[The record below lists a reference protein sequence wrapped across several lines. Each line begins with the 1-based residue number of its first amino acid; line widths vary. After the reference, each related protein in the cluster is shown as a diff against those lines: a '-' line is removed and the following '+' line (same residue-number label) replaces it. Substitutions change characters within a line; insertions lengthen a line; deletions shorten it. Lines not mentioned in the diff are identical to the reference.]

1 MTVAVLTRDVSD
13 KFLTDLSGF
22 AKRVN
27 VPGHYLLEVWNSES
41 GMKPLN
47 PTSGHP
53 YFGPAEVLSSIIA
66 KSIDPTTFSTLNLE
80 QRLPYMEKF
89 VRDQVVMNHGV
100 APNRPEVYYA
110 LNFVPARVYAA
121 GANPSGSTVIVDRNG
136 QFWDSNPAMQKWADS
151 SGVTINS
158 LGRLLQTNRL
168 TSPRVQELLARYSL
182 LNDEPYPGTEGVVA
196 GAKTAAKGYVLFV
209 GLGLI
214 GAAAYYVYKKGR

>member
-1 MTVAVLTRDVSD
+1 MVAAVLTRDVSD

-22 AKRVN
+22 ARRVN

-66 KSIDPTTFSTLNLE
+66 KSIDPATFSTLNLE

-89 VRDQVVMNHGV
+89 VKDQIVMNRGARPR
-100 APNRPEVYYA
+100 APEIYYA
-110 LNFVPARVYAA
+110 LNFVPARVYSA
-121 GANPSGSTVIVDRNG
+121 GANPPDSTVIVDREG
-136 QFWDSNPAMQKWADS
+136 QFWASNPAMQKWADPA
-151 SGVTINS
+151 GVTIGS
-158 LGRLLQTNRL
+158 LGRLLRTNRL
-168 TSPRVQELLARYSL
+168 TNPRLQELLARYSF
-182 LNDEPYPGTEGVVA
+182 LNDEPYPGTEGIVA
-196 GAKTAAKGYVLFV
+196 GAKTAAKGYVLLV

-214 GAAAYYVYKKGR
+214 GAAAYYVYNKGR